1 MKISIHDRQAESIN
15 WPSLSNSHETLKEI
29 MAAIDLFSDREFES
43 QRSPEIV
50 VWKELA
56 LT

>member
-15 WPSLSNSHETLKEI
+15 WPPLSNSHETLKET

-43 QRSPEIV
+43 
-50 VWKELA
+50 
-56 LT
+56 